1 MTIRSYRTP
10 FQKTLKNHEFL
21 KVFGSISLARDPR
34 KGQEAPKK
42 RQNPKSKPASK
53 NPQKCLRGKKC
64 LKVAISFWTK
74 IGTIFG
80 VQICTFLASFLTIC
94 CKFFGEFL
102 EPIFETIM
110 WPDQPKRDQGDPKRT
125 IRSWEKP
132 KKQHFKNLKK
142 PLVFTIFLNTDTSQ
156 EGLKRPKK
164 SPKRDS
170 EHSKTQTHGIQNWI
184 QKWWFSI
191 QILEPI
197 LVPKSEAK
205 KKQNSTNFWDPL
217 PPHLRGPNN
226 APPKN
231 KREE

>member
-1 MTIRSYRTP
+1 MTIRSYRIP

-21 KVFGSISLARDPR
+21 KVFGSISLARDP
-34 KGQEAPKK
+34 KEGQEAPKK
-42 RQNPKSKPASK
+42 RQNPKSKSASK
-53 NPQKCLRGKKC
+53 NPKKCLRGKKC

-94 CKFFGEFL
+94 CKLFGEFL

-142 PLVFTIFLNTDTSQ
+142 NIGFHHIFEYRHLSRRPQKAQQESQ
-156 EGLKRPKK
+156 KRPRKFQNTNTWN
-164 SPKRDS
+164 PKLNPKMKIIYP
-170 EHSKTQTHGIQNWI
+170 HFGTH
-184 QKWWFSI
+184 FS
-191 QILEPI
+191 
-197 LVPKSEAK
+197 
-205 KKQNSTNFWDPL
+205 T
-217 PPHLRGPNN
+217 
-226 APPKN
+226 
-231 KREE
+231 